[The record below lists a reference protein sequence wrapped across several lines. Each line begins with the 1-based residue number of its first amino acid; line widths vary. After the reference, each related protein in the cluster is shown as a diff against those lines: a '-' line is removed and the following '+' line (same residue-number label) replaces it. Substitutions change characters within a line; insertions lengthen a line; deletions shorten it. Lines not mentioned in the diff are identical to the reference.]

1 MVLTIGL
8 WLLLLV
14 LLLLVLLLRG
24 RHYPFLFVL
33 SAYGGLT
40 IPLLMI
46 ADLSYLH
53 ATAMAI
59 TDSSPPALATVRVG
73 WRLVG
78 VGGCAFA
85 LCSGGLGVWS
95 VGGLA
100 RP

>member
-8 WLLLLV
+8 WLLLL
-14 LLLLVLLLRG
+14 LLLLRG

>member
-8 WLLLLV
+8 WLLLL
-14 LLLLVLLLRG
+14 LVRG

>member
-8 WLLLLV
+8 WLLLV
-14 LLLLVLLLRG
+14 LLRG

>member
-8 WLLLLV
+8 WPLLLL
-14 LLLLVLLLRG
+14 LLLRG